1 MAWGGIERLVEQV
14 VRPAFAD
21 LPVADVDLWITAKVE
36 GLGWQA
42 AGTEAGMDRASI
54 RRSRQR
60 ILRFLSTGDVLR
72 RLRQRLDDVP

>member
-1 MAWGGIERLVEQV
+1 LGGIERLVEQV

-42 AGTEAGMDRASI
+42 AGTEAGMDKAAIARV
-54 RRSRQR
+54 RRR
-60 ILRFLSTGDVLR
+60 ISRFLSSEDVLR